1 MCSCYTQTMRPC
13 QFRIYAGVIAS
24 VQKPSTRLKVPEEEA
39 TQEPENGGADAD
51 EDVSDDDLLG
61 PTEGRNATAP
71 SETGGTTT
79 TFNNYEMKKRLEDKT
94 WARYQELLR
103 QKDERVDFFL
113 EKTEEATRIFFS
125 SFYHDKGLL
134 WLVLC
139 RLESVGF

>member
-1 MCSCYTQTMRPC
+1 MCPC

-24 VQKPSTRLKVPEEEA
+24 VQKPSSRLKLPDEEA
-39 TQEPENGGADAD
+39 AQEPETGGDD

-61 PTEGRNATAP
+61 PTESRDAGAP
-71 SETGGTTT
+71 SESGGTKT
-79 TFNNYEMKKRLEDKT
+79 TFNDDEMKRRMEAKN

-103 QKDERVDFFL
+103 QKDERMDFFV

-139 RLESVGF
+139 HHKNMGY

>member
-1 MCSCYTQTMRPC
+1 MCPC

-24 VQKPSTRLKVPEEEA
+24 VQKPSSRLKLPDEEA
-39 TQEPENGGADAD
+39 AQEPETGGDD

-61 PTEGRNATAP
+61 PTESRDAAAP
-71 SETGGTTT
+71 SESGGTKT
-79 TFNNYEMKKRLEDKT
+79 TFNDDEMKRRMEAKN

-103 QKDERVDFFL
+103 QKDERMDFFV

-139 RLESVGF
+139 RHKNMGY

>member
-1 MCSCYTQTMRPC
+1 MRPC

-24 VQKPSTRLKVPEEEA
+24 VQKPSNRLKVPEEEA
-39 TQEPENGGADAD
+39 AQEPETGGADADED

-61 PTEGRNATAP
+61 PTEGGHAAAP

-79 TFNNYEMKKRLEDKT
+79 TFNDNETKRRLEDKS

-103 QKDERVDFFL
+103 QKDERVDFFV

-139 RLESVGF
+139 RLESMPF

>member
-1 MCSCYTQTMRPC
+1 MRPC

-24 VQKPSTRLKVPEEEA
+24 VQKPSTRLKVPKEEA
-39 TQEPENGGADAD
+39 TQGPEIGDADADAD
-51 EDVSDDDLLG
+51 EDVSDDDLLD
-61 PTEGRNATAP
+61 PTEGRDAAAP

-79 TFNNYEMKKRLEDKT
+79 IFNDYEMKRRLEDKS
-94 WARYQELLR
+94 WARYQELMR

-139 RLESVGF
+139 CLESMVF

>member
-1 MCSCYTQTMRPC
+1 M
-13 QFRIYAGVIAS
+13 IAS
-24 VQKPSTRLKVPEEEA
+24 VQKPSTRLKLPDEEVS
-39 TQEPENGGADAD
+39 QEPETGGDE

-61 PTEGRNATAP
+61 PTESRDDAAP
-71 SETGGTTT
+71 AESGGTKT
-79 TFNNYEMKKRLEDKT
+79 TFNDDEMKRRQEAKN

-103 QKDERVDFFL
+103 QKDERMDFFV

-139 RLESVGF
+139 LHKDMGD